1 MSMLD
6 AKPFVE
12 DGKTAV
18 HGLRRAFADVLSSLG
33 ADATEPQEISRRF
46 GLDKTLAW
54 RIARV
59 IREDDAWEAV
69 QHIPRRPS
77 VRLFVSAMS
86 KHGAAGELTESV
98 WKALDQFERFVEVHS
113 GDRETLEA
121 MVSAA
126 AKRSAGKRLEMFRK
140 NGFHANSALWGVQAR
155 VQISMHVIAP
165 ALDIED
171 ALAIGVVCGLAD
183 FRRLRPDVPWA
194 VGSLAQWDDLSMPED
209 IRPQPLDA
217 STRPGEAPLM
227 REFCSTPLPEIR
239 TLVES
244 RDLVRYMLAEGPVGN
259 TAAATA
265 VLGWTFSR
273 VASRFQTYP
282 GECGEHGVALSTP
295 VESVVHDLFVHR
307 SMRFAFNP
315 TAHVYS
321 QLPGGPKYPD
331 SGRLA
336 GLLPVP
342 GDVVDLGAGP
352 PDTTT
357 AELPR
362 YREMLEFTV
371 KRMGHALNDFQGYRF
386 RVRFPPIPAMAV
398 LRHNLLP
405 KPD

>member
-18 HGLRRAFADVLSSLG
+18 HGLRRAFADVLASLG
-33 ADATEPQEISRRF
+33 ADASEPQEISRRF

-77 VRLFVSAMS
+77 VRLFITAMA
-86 KHGAAGELTESV
+86 KHGASADLVDSV
-98 WKALDQFERFVEVHS
+98 WQALDQFERFVEVHS

-140 NGFHANSALWGVQAR
+140 TGFQSNSALWGVQAKS
-155 VQISMHVIAP
+155 QISIHIMMPQRDNDEMLSMATM
-165 ALDIED
+165 
-171 ALAIGVVCGLAD
+171 CGLVD
-183 FRRLRPDVPWA
+183 FRRLRPSVPWTVA
-194 VGSLAQWDDLSMPED
+194 SLSQWDEPGVPDSLQRVVAIDPAVRTGE
-209 IRPQPLDA
+209 PPLV
-217 STRPGEAPLM
+217 R
-227 REFCSTPLPEIR
+227 RFCSDMLPTIR
-239 TLVES
+239 AVEER
-244 RDLVRYMLAEGPVGN
+244 RDLVRFMLDEAPVGN
-259 TAAATA
+259 TGAAT
-265 VLGWTFSR
+265 VVMGWAFTTPVSKYQ
-273 VASRFQTYP
+273 AHP
-282 GECGEHGVALSTP
+282 GEMGEHGVMMCTP
-295 VESVVHDLFVHR
+295 VESVVHDLFIHR
-307 SMRFAFNP
+307 SLKFAFNP

-321 QLPGGPKYPD
+321 QLPGGPTYPG

-342 GDVVDLGAGP
+342 GEVVDLGAGP

-357 AELPR
+357 PEVPR
-362 YREMLEFTV
+362 YREMFDFAVTQ
-371 KRMGHALNDFQGYRF
+371 MGHTMNDFQGYRF
-386 RVRFPPIPAMAV
+386 RIRYAPIPALAV
-398 LRHNLLP
+398 LRHALLP
-405 KPD
+405 K